1 MLGATLNDPRITAE
15 QLWAGSYLWTTR
27 AEKRQRFERHSD
39 ESFSRRLRLGIDR
52 PPLRADGWPVT
63 ETAVAGSLQSAR
75 GRRTCAFCRE
85 IARWREPL
93 VGQRRTSQPPELLV
107 SGAVRPRRYPSPEG
121 GDRRPRAEVVDR
133 AVALPRVRRGAG
145 GRQVEAGVAESRSD
159 AEYGRSDCATWW
171 EPLDNGTGPDAKAAT
186 ETGRA
191 SPRVC
196 RDSPQS
202 ERRMG

>member
-85 IARWREPL
+85 IARSREPL
-93 VGQRRTSQPPELLV
+93 VGQRRTSC
-107 SGAVRPRRYPSPEG
+107 A
-121 GDRRPRAEVVDR
+121 RAQTGS
-133 AVALPRVRRGAG
+133 AHGP
-145 GRQVEAGVAESRSD
+145 GRMRWVTCGTRTAPL
-159 AEYGRSDCATWW
+159 GRSPRHGGGFRVGTRLGTW
-171 EPLDNGTGPDAKAAT
+171 
-186 ETGRA
+186 
-191 SPRVC
+191 VVV
-196 RDSPQS
+196 
-202 ERRMG
+202 